1 MNPPPLVLGIDVGT
15 SGTKVLAVDA
25 AGVVVASALEGHPG
39 SSPQAGWSEQ
49 RPEDWVGSTI
59 RGIKAVLEHPVVAA
73 SEVVSIGLTGQMHGL
88 VALNGAGEVVV
99 MHKQDLKVFEGAD
112 AGTESSADA
121 GEADEKFLKICE
133 GEETFGERSSDAW
146 VAVQVDDLEGLGLTD
161 LFRNDAAEIILL
173 KGQEPEVSAGR
184 EDV

>member
-1 MNPPPLVLGIDVGT
+1 MHEQAEENISSNRPCEGIVVNLDLGQTGEI
-15 SGTKVLAVDA
+15 
-25 AGVVVASALEGHPG
+25 PN
-39 SSPQAGWSEQ
+39 
-49 RPEDWVGSTI
+49 R
-59 RGIKAVLEHPVVAA
+59 RG
-73 SEVVSIGLTGQMHGL
+73 
-88 VALNGAGEVVV
+88 NGAGEVVV

-184 EDV
+184 TGVRQ